1 MLAVRDQENLASSRQ
16 HGAAKKQQQGQA
28 SRQLG
33 PKTPGAKFSK
43 TPMKIPLND
52 ENGANGMTSK
62 VLKGGEKSTFVT
74 PMTHRARAVLGD
86 KTTNAKAKGLQ
97 TVNGKSTVGGAEQSQ
112 VKPQN
117 TVRPKQ
123 REPQVETQKLQVHA
137 EESDP
142 ASEDEVEYCPP
153 KLEHRPYESDIF
165 PDRILS
171 FDALKPNNMMKGYYR
186 YYFNPLDERGATKHD
201 RELRAETQKT
211 MEECERKIKQD
222 LDELEWTVKAEL
234 EPDIT
239 TVAKKAPAATRLPV
253 PRNPLST
260 MRSRN
265 AADVLSM
272 DDTTNSLQRKM
283 AKTSGIR
290 KPLHHKSSSFVMP
303 TLRMNRPATSLATTS
318 IPKKS
323 SAELDATSRTT
334 LGYNKGR
341 AAAASLLTKAKA
353 SANDDKNT
361 SASTSTLALGTAL
374 PRSHT
379 TLSDYADKTVTPAW
393 YANKQ
398 ALAADEEDDEVWRER
413 VPFLSIFNPDHI
425 TDGGEDGEDE
435 DEEHDPF
442 GIQNKAPAFHD
453 SDDDLEFELKL
464 AG

>member
-16 HGAAKKQQQGQA
+16 HGAAMKQQQGQA

-33 PKTPGAKFSK
+33 SKTPGAKFSK

-62 VLKGGEKSTFVT
+62 ALKGGEMSTFVT

-97 TVNGKSTVGGAEQSQ
+97 TVNGKSTQ

-123 REPQVETQKLQVHA
+123 REPQVETHKLQVHA
-137 EESDP
+137 ESDSS
-142 ASEDEVEYCPP
+142 SEDEVEYCPP
-153 KLEHRPYESDIF
+153 KLEHRPYESDVF
-165 PDRILS
+165 PDRVLS
-171 FDALKPNNMMKGYYR
+171 FDALKANNMMKGYYR
-186 YYFNPLDERGATKHD
+186 YYFNPVDERGATKYD
-201 RELRAETQKT
+201 RELRAEMQRKL
-211 MEECERKIKQD
+211 EEFDRKMKQD
-222 LDELEWTVKAEL
+222 LDELEWSVKAEL
-234 EPDIT
+234 GSDMT
-239 TVAKKAPAATRLPV
+239 ATVPKKALAATKLPV

-260 MRSRN
+260 MRSRF
-265 AADVLSM
+265 AADVLSI

-283 AKTSGIR
+283 AKTSGVR
-290 KPLHHKSSSFVMP
+290 KPVHQKSSSFAIP
-303 TLRMNRPATSLATTS
+303 TLKMNRPATSLAITS

-341 AAAASLLTKAKA
+341 AAAASLLTKTTKT
-353 SANDDKNT
+353 SADSDDKNT
-361 SASTSTLALGTAL
+361 SGSTSTLAFRAAL

-379 TLSDYADKTVTPAW
+379 TLSDYADRTITPAL
-393 YANKQ
+393 YANNQ
-398 ALAADEEDDEVWRER
+398 ASAADEEDDQVWKER

-425 TDGGEDGEDE
+425 GDGGEDGEDE

-442 GIQNKAPAFHD
+442 GIQNKAPAFND
-453 SDDDLEFELKL
+453 SDDDHEFELKL
-464 AG
+464 AD